1 MPILL
6 SPRPASCSAVG
17 RPTDLAHGWHR
28 WSGAGD
34 EHGRHLKAYRP
45 RLLSLIATMKRVG
58 CSNGRSAGLPR
69 GSMPRPLHRAP
80 QNRGRT
86 LDGGRNARER
96 RPENIFVF
104 DLWSEEVQA
113 RVRRDL
119 HAPVTIAA
127 SPSLG
132 DVLARF

>member
-1 MPILL
+1 
-6 SPRPASCSAVG
+6 
-17 RPTDLAHGWHR
+17 
-28 WSGAGD
+28 
-34 EHGRHLKAYRP
+34 
-45 RLLSLIATMKRVG
+45 
-58 CSNGRSAGLPR
+58 
-69 GSMPRPLHRAP
+69 MPRPVHRAP

-132 DVLARF
+132 DVASRVFQEPLWNNVGITADGVRRPALMRAPAAGPARRGGR